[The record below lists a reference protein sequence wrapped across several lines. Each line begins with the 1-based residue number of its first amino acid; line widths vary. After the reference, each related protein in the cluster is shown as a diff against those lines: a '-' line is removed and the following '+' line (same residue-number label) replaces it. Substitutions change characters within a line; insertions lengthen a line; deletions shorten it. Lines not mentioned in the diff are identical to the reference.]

1 MQRRSIMVALLGFGV
16 TTLAQTQP
24 APGVQTEINFLLD
37 AVQSSGCEFY
47 RNGSWYNA
55 HKAQAHLRDKYQ
67 YLASKNQV
75 NSTEQFIERAATQ
88 SSFSGQA
95 YQIRCPGSPAVPSA
109 QWLGDKLAKF
119 RSQK

>member
-24 APGVQTEINFLLD
+24 APDVQTEINFLLD

-119 RSQK
+119 RLQK